1 MQQPPPSDIA
11 DMPVSL
17 RLDSQNIPPKYKS
30 KMCYVGKATKIFIF
44 IVTALVVLGLV
55 LGFGLLRHH
64 KSHSHKCSGG
74 DSCPSPNFFPNPIST
89 PNSPPFS
96 SSSSSYNPPPPAI
109 GSNQPT
115 SPNSPPTSIPTANPP
130 PPAVQDP
137 TPTPPPPDANPNPP
151 PQSTP
156 PPPPAV
162 LPVPPYN
169 QPTPVLV
176 APGPVHA

>member
-17 RLDSQNIPPKYKS
+17 RLDSQNIPPK
-30 KMCYVGKATKIFIF
+30 
-44 IVTALVVLGLV
+44 
-55 LGFGLLRHH
+55 
-64 KSHSHKCSGG
+64 
-74 DSCPSPNFFPNPIST
+74 
-89 PNSPPFS
+89 
-96 SSSSSYNPPPPAI
+96 
-109 GSNQPT
+109 PT

-176 APGPVHA
+176 APGCNVKPLLLIDMGNFNNDECLLSSVKWFSPLLLVRLRTCKSYRPPLLVTQFLVLVFGNG

>member
-1 MQQPPPSDIA
+1 
-11 DMPVSL
+11 
-17 RLDSQNIPPKYKS
+17 
-30 KMCYVGKATKIFIF
+30 MCYVGKATKIFIF

-96 SSSSSYNPPPPAI
+96 SSSSSYNPPSPAI

-130 PPAVQDP
+130 PP
-137 TPTPPPPDANPNPP
+137 PDANPNPP
-151 PQSTP
+151 PQSPP